1 MGLID
6 EIWWLVSFPNV
17 NFSSYILG
25 EIFQLF
31 MGLTVSAGENLI
43 RLKSS
48 EFKNLDSEEQNGDPR
63 ITRDS

>member
-1 MGLID
+1 M
-6 EIWWLVSFPNV
+6 VSYSFPKV
-17 NFSSYILG
+17 NLSSYILG

-48 EFKNLDSEEQNGDPR
+48 EVKNLASEEQNGDPR
-63 ITRDS
+63 ITRDSQH